1 MSGSATYTTQ
11 QGDTWDVIAKRVYDD
26 ERKAQVLMECRENIR
41 LLDIEVFSAG
51 VEVFIPAVQV
61 QSETSD
67 LPDWRR

>member
-51 VEVFIPAVQV
+51 VEVFIPEVQV

>member
-51 VEVFIPAVQV
+51 VEVFIPAVQA

>member
-51 VEVFIPAVQV
+51 VEIFVPEVQA